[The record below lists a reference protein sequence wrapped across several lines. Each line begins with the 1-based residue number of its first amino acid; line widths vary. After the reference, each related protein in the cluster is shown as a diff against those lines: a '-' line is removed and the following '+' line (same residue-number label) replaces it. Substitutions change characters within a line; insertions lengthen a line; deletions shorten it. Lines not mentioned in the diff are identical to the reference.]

1 MINDKQKEILKFLKK
16 EGRSATSKIASYI
29 SLPTDYA
36 KKYLD
41 ELAKENLVV
50 KEEETNATYWRLK

>member
-1 MINDKQKEILKFLKK
+1 MINNKQKEILKFLKK

-29 SLPTDYA
+29 GLPTDYT

-41 ELAKENLVV
+41 ELAKENLVI
-50 KEEETNATYWRLK
+50 KEKETNATYWRLK